1 MKIGSCPPA
10 CAMPPSASA
19 LWRTIAATG
28 PSTTAAKAK
37 GHPSTGGSVEWGER
51 LALKVVERGRRAL
64 GRGLWVLRGVV
75 VAPIFT
81 SSAWKWVASLSSC
94 RTQRQLSRSCTG
106 WSAASVSKRGFEA
119 WPCAT
124 VMARRVVL
132 APHLSEES
140 SRGHDGD
147 RRHAAKHGPQ
157 RSQQAQGG
165 SCSRKCNLLKKIS
178 PELPCESGTCLAT
191 KGP

>member
-1 MKIGSCPPA
+1 M
-10 CAMPPSASA
+10 
-19 LWRTIAATG
+19 
-28 PSTTAAKAK
+28 
-37 GHPSTGGSVEWGER
+37 
-51 LALKVVERGRRAL
+51 
-64 GRGLWVLRGVV
+64 LRGVV

-119 WPCAT
+119 WPDAT

-140 SRGHDGD
+140 RRGHDGD
-147 RRHAAKHGPQ
+147 RRHAAKHGSQ
-157 RSQQAQGG
+157 RSHQAQGG
-165 SCSRKCNLLKKIS
+165 RCSRKCNLLKKIS
-178 PELPCESGTCLAT
+178 PELRCESGTMVRYSYLYYRKAQRFPVSSYCTVQKIVRPLHT
-191 KGP
+191 NQSSTCK